1 VAVVGAGAVGCYFG
15 GMLARAGVPVTLIG
29 RRVHM
34 EAIAREGLLLEGL
47 RVHER
52 IPLRT
57 STEISAAGQC
67 EVVLFCV
74 KTVDT
79 ESAAIALHPH
89 VRADSLVISLQ
100 NGVDNVDRIRSATG
114 IEAVAGVVYVAA
126 AMAGPGHVKHSGRG
140 DLILGGRGGR
150 APDKQISDIARMFEE
165 AEVPC
170 RVSGSVQEDL
180 WAKMIMNCAFNAISA
195 LGRSRYLLMV
205 RFQPVRELMRMVVG
219 EAVAIARAENVHL
232 SEAEMTDAAYRLGEA
247 MAGALSSTAQ
257 DLNRGKSTEID
268 SLNGYVVRKGEAL
281 GIPVPV
287 NRTLY
292 ALVKLLEQSQTSQAA
307 PA

>member
-1 VAVVGAGAVGCYFG
+1 MAVVGAGAVGCYFG

-29 RRVHM
+29 RRAHM
-34 EAIAREGLLLEGL
+34 EAVARDGLLLEGL

-57 STEISAAGQC
+57 STEISTAREC
-67 EVVLFCV
+67 DLVLLCV

-79 ESAAIALHPH
+79 ESAAAALQPYL
-89 VRADSLVISLQ
+89 RAESLVVSLQ
-100 NGVDNVDRIRSATG
+100 NGVDNVDRIRTATG
-114 IEAVAGVVYVAA
+114 IAAVPGVVYVAA

-140 DLILGGRGGR
+140 DLILGGRAGC
-150 APDKQISDIARMFEE
+150 APDEKIAALARMFEN

-170 RVSGSVQEDL
+170 RVSGRVQEDL

-195 LGRSRYLLMV
+195 LGRSRYLPMV
-205 RFQPVRELMRMVVG
+205 RFQPVRDLMQMVIT
-219 EAVAIARAENVHL
+219 EAVSVAQAEGAQL
-232 SEAEMTDAAYRLGEA
+232 SETEMTEAAYQLGEA

-257 DLNRGKSTEID
+257 DLNRGKPTEID
-268 SLNGYVVRKGEAL
+268 SLNGYVVCKGEAL

-292 ALVKLLEQSQTSQAA
+292 ALVKLLEQTQSSQA
-307 PA
+307 PGM